1 MKTLIVTGGIAT
13 GKSTFIRLLMEEGG
27 ARLRLFDCDAEA
39 GRLLD
44 GGTLKA
50 PLSSVFGPASVD
62 SSGKADRHFLRE
74 LVFRNPESRRTLEGI
89 IHPLLHQECLAQML
103 AARQNT
109 EVDGFVIDVPL
120 FFETSARYCQDAVC
134 VVAVSRGTQKTRLAI
149 RNGFREDMIEAI
161 LAAQRPIMEKWLRP
175 TSSSGMKA
183 PRTCSASK
191 PKDFTNIF
199 FMTEELD
206 NTPSPAGDIPQ
217 ETLPK
222 PLPATEETSGEQP
235 AAAPEEN
242 SGNAVREEEEAAPVL
257 EQIDIN
263 ELRKRPLNDLQE
275 MAEGLPIR
283 NAASLTKSSWF

>member
-13 GKSTFIRLLMEEGG
+13 GKSNIIRLLMEAGG

-120 FFETSARYCQDAVC
+120 VF
-134 VVAVSRGTQKTRLAI
+134 
-149 RNGFREDMIEAI
+149 
-161 LAAQRPIMEKWLRP
+161 
-175 TSSSGMKA
+175 
-183 PRTCSASK
+183 
-191 PKDFTNIF
+191 
-199 FMTEELD
+199 
-206 NTPSPAGDIPQ
+206 
-217 ETLPK
+217 
-222 PLPATEETSGEQP
+222 
-235 AAAPEEN
+235 
-242 SGNAVREEEEAAPVL
+242 
-257 EQIDIN
+257 
-263 ELRKRPLNDLQE
+263 
-275 MAEGLPIR
+275 
-283 NAASLTKSSWF
+283 

>member
-62 SSGKADRHFLRE
+62 SSGKADRHLFAGAC
-74 LVFRNPESRRTLEGI
+74 FPESGKPRERWKGSFI
-89 IHPLLHQECLAQML
+89 PLPASRMSAQML

-161 LAAQRPIMEKWLRP
+161 LAAQRPIMEKVAAADFVIWNEGPPDLLRQQ
-175 TSSSGMKA
+175 TQK
-183 PRTCSASK
+183 
-191 PKDFTNIF
+191 
-199 FMTEELD
+199 
-206 NTPSPAGDIPQ
+206 
-217 ETLPK
+217 TLP
-222 PLPATEETSGEQP
+222 TFFH
-235 AAAPEEN
+235 
-242 SGNAVREEEEAAPVL
+242 
-257 EQIDIN
+257 D
-263 ELRKRPLNDLQE
+263 
-275 MAEGLPIR
+275 
-283 NAASLTKSSWF
+283 